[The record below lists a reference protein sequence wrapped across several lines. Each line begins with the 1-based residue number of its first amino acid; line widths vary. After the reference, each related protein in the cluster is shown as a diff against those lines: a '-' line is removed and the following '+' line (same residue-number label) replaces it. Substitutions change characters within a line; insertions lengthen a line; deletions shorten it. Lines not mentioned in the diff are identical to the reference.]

1 MKLNRLSLYILT
13 AILVQGV
20 FAAAAYSQAPQAPQA
35 EQETPAE
42 KAKAVEVIFETTMG
56 SFTVELYPEEAPYT
70 VANFLAYVDQG
81 FYDDTL
87 FHRVISKFV
96 VQGGG
101 FEKGMKQKPTR
112 RPIKNE
118 SNNGLKNTS
127 ASLSMARKNDPESA
141 TSQFFINLNDNESL
155 DAVGDKAGYTVFG
168 KITQGFD
175 MIRDVGKVPTSK
187 KGRYQDVPKKDIVVL
202 SATRQGGES
211 MAMKPQNFI
220 EGDHYVLLD
229 KPIATRDSSKVEVVE
244 AFAYGCPYC
253 FSIEPVLAQWRDQQV
268 ADVDF
273 WNFPAVWNDPM
284 KLFARA
290 FYAAQQLGVA
300 ETIHL
305 PLFTAVVVVQ
315 KKLSNETDL
324 ANFFAKYG
332 VDKAA
337 FSKAFKSTAVTS
349 QVEQS
354 ETLVK
359 SYDLASVPQI
369 VVNGKYRIDPMRA
382 GGRAEMLDVVNF
394 LVEKERASLKK

>member
-1 MKLNRLSLYILT
+1 MKLNRIALTVLT

-20 FAAAAYSQAPQAPQA
+20 FAAAANAQAA
-35 EQETPAE
+35 QEIPVGDAQ
-42 KAKAVEVIFETTMG
+42 AVEVIFETTMG
-56 SFTVELYPEEAPYT
+56 SFTVELYPGKAPIT

-81 FYDDTL
+81 FYDNTI
-87 FHRVISKFV
+87 FHRVISRFV

-101 FEKGMKQKPTR
+101 FETGMKPKQPLAS
-112 RPIKNE
+112 IENE
-118 SNNGLKNTS
+118 SNNGLKNTP
-127 ASLSMARKNDPESA
+127 ASISMARKSDPGSA
-141 TSQFFINLNDNESL
+141 TSQFFINLKHNVSL
-155 DAVGDKAGYTVFG
+155 DAVGDRAGYTVFG

-175 MIRDVGKVPTSK
+175 VMRDVGKVTTIK
-187 KGRYQDVPKKDIVVL
+187 TDRFQDVPEIDIVVL
-202 SATRQGGES
+202 SATRQGGDA
-211 MAMKPQNFI
+211 MAPQNFI
-220 EGDHYVLLD
+220 EGQHYVVLD
-229 KPIATRDSSKVEVVE
+229 KPIVTRDSSKVEVVE

-253 FSIEPVLAQWRDQQV
+253 LNIEPALAEWREQQV
-268 ADVDF
+268 SDVDF

-290 FYAAQQLGVA
+290 FYVAQQLDVV
-300 ETIHL
+300 EQIHL

-315 KKLSNETDL
+315 KKLNNEMDL

-349 QVEQS
+349 QVKQS

-359 SYDLASVPQI
+359 SYNLASVPQI

-382 GGRAEMLDVVNF
+382 GGRAEMLAVVNF

>member
-1 MKLNRLSLYILT
+1 MKLNRIALTILT

-20 FAAAAYSQAPQAPQA
+20 FAAAANAQAA
-35 EQETPAE
+35 QEIPVGDAQ
-42 KAKAVEVIFETTMG
+42 AVEVIFETTMG
-56 SFTVELYPEEAPYT
+56 SFTVELYPGKAPIT

-81 FYDDTL
+81 FYDNTI
-87 FHRVISKFV
+87 FHRVISRFV

-101 FEKGMKQKPTR
+101 FETGMKPKQPLAS
-112 RPIKNE
+112 IENE
-118 SNNGLKNTS
+118 SNNGLKNTP
-127 ASLSMARKNDPESA
+127 ASISMARKSDPGSA
-141 TSQFFINLNDNESL
+141 TSQFFINLKHNVSL
-155 DAVGDKAGYTVFG
+155 DAVGDRAGYTVFG

-175 MIRDVGKVPTSK
+175 VMRDVGKVTTIK
-187 KGRYQDVPKKDIVVL
+187 TDRFQDVPEIDIVVL
-202 SATRQGGES
+202 SATRQGGDA
-211 MAMKPQNFI
+211 MAPQNFI
-220 EGDHYVLLD
+220 EGQHYVVLD
-229 KPIATRDSSKVEVVE
+229 KPIVTRDSSKVEVVE

-253 FSIEPVLAQWRDQQV
+253 LNIEPALAEWREQQV
-268 ADVDF
+268 SDVDF

-290 FYAAQQLGVA
+290 FYVAQQLDVV
-300 ETIHL
+300 EQIHL

-315 KKLSNETDL
+315 KKLNNEMDL

-349 QVEQS
+349 QVKQS

-359 SYDLASVPQI
+359 SYNLASVPQI

-382 GGRAEMLDVVNF
+382 GGRAEMLAVVNF